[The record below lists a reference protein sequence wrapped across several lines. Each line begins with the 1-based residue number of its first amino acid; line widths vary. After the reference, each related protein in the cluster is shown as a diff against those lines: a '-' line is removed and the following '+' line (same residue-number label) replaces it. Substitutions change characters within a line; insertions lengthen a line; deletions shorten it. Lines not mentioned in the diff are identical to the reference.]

1 MNDMPAPTSVTAP
14 PPAGG
19 GAGGDK
25 GDKGDKK
32 PSLYIV
38 DALNYLFRAFH
49 ALPHLTTTKGV
60 ETGAVY
66 GLCQMLLRVAR
77 EQSPTHIC
85 VVYDAPGPNFRHQI
99 YSEYKAHRPPMPP
112 ELASQ
117 MPIVDRVVDT
127 FGIQTLA
134 VPGFEADDVIATVTR
149 LAVAGGME
157 VVICSS
163 DKDLMQLC
171 DENVNVLDTM
181 KNRRLGPAEVK
192 EKFGVS
198 PAQVGDVLALMGDGI
213 DNVPGVDGIGPKT
226 ASELIG
232 TFGSIDALYARLG
245 EVKGKRR
252 ETLAAAREL
261 VKTSRE
267 LVALRDDV
275 PLPKTLIDLHR
286 VEPDRD
292 RLLALF
298 RELEFS
304 RLVEGM
310 APGATGAH
318 AAAMASMGVGA
329 GAARAP
335 GASADNEAAAP
346 APVVVRPPP
355 PPARVILD
363 IAGLQ
368 ALAAEIAAAG
378 EVGLAVIAEGPV
390 SVRADLVGIAF
401 ALPAP
406 ATNDAGSA
414 TRARAYIPLCH
425 RYLGAPVCL
434 RESDALAVLGPIL
447 SSPAVHKHAHDAKL
461 AEVLLLRRGIVLAGL
476 VSDSMI
482 ASYLLDASRTR
493 YDLDVVAAAEDRGEV
508 VARTS
513 WMGTGRNAHP
523 GSDLSVEEVGTRIA
537 AEAHAALALAEPQG
551 RRLAT
556 AHLDRLYHDLELP
569 LSHVLARIE
578 CRGIRLDVDYLR
590 SLGNEVS
597 TSLVALEADIH
608 RLAGQTFNINS
619 NKQLADVLFGKLA
632 LPVIRKTKTGA
643 STDADTL
650 EELAALHPVP
660 AKIVEFRALAKLKGT
675 YIDALPALV
684 DPATSRL
691 HTSFNQAV
699 AATGR
704 LSSSDPNLQNIPIRS
719 EVGRRIRGA
728 FLAKP
733 GYVIVS
739 ADYSQIEL
747 RILAHFSEDPAFLDA
762 FRTGQDIHLRTAAEV
777 FGVPP
782 ESVTAEHRRVAKA
795 INFGLVFGQS
805 DFGLSQV
812 LRIPRAQARQYID
825 SYFARYVG
833 VRRYMERAISDAR
846 DTGEV
851 STLLGRRR
859 PLPEIRAARAQD
871 RSYGER
877 MARNTPIQGSAADLL
892 KLAMIRVDAA
902 LERERQDQRD
912 SKDDAQRRTS
922 TPVAELL
929 LTVHDE
935 LVFEVQQGAVDTFKQ
950 WVKNEMESVYA
961 LKVPLVVDVG
971 AGPTWGDAH

>member
-1 MNDMPAPTSVTAP
+1 VSSRS
-14 PPAGG
+14 
-19 GAGGDK
+19 
-25 GDKGDKK
+25 
-32 PSLYIV
+32 PS
-38 DALNYLFRAFH
+38 R
-49 ALPHLTTTKGV
+49 
-60 ETGAVY
+60 
-66 GLCQMLLRVAR
+66 
-77 EQSPTHIC
+77 
-85 VVYDAPGPNFRHQI
+85 
-99 YSEYKAHRPPMPP
+99 
-112 ELASQ
+112 
-117 MPIVDRVVDT
+117 
-127 FGIQTLA
+127 
-134 VPGFEADDVIATVTR
+134 
-149 LAVAGGME
+149 
-157 VVICSS
+157 
-163 DKDLMQLC
+163 
-171 DENVNVLDTM
+171 
-181 KNRRLGPAEVK
+181 
-192 EKFGVS
+192 
-198 PAQVGDVLALMGDGI
+198 
-213 DNVPGVDGIGPKT
+213 
-226 ASELIG
+226 
-232 TFGSIDALYARLG
+232 
-245 EVKGKRR
+245 
-252 ETLAAAREL
+252 
-261 VKTSRE
+261 
-267 LVALRDDV
+267 
-275 PLPKTLIDLHR
+275 
-286 VEPDRD
+286 
-292 RLLALF
+292 
-298 RELEFS
+298 
-304 RLVEGM
+304 
-310 APGATGAH
+310 
-318 AAAMASMGVGA
+318 
-329 GAARAP
+329 
-335 GASADNEAAAP
+335 ASADALDASAGVDDPRATAP

-363 IAGLQ
+363 AEALK
-368 ALAAEIAAAG
+368 ALAAEITAAG

-390 SVRADLVGIAF
+390 NVRADLVGIAF
-401 ALPAP
+401 AVPGKEGA
-406 ATNDAGSA
+406 AG
-414 TRARAYIPLCH
+414 TRAYLPLTH
-425 RYLGAPVCL
+425 RYLGGPVCL
-434 RESDALAVLGPIL
+434 READALAVLGPL
-447 SSPAVHKHAHDAKL
+447 LASPAVRKHAHDAKL
-461 AEVLLLRRGIVLAGL
+461 AEVLLLRRGIALEGL
-476 VSDSMI
+476 VSDPMI

-493 YDLDVVAAAEDRGEV
+493 YDLDVIAAGEDRGEV
-508 VARTS
+508 VARTA

-523 GSDLSVEEVGTRIA
+523 ASDLSVEEVGTRLA
-537 AEAHAALALAEPQG
+537 AEAYAALALAEPQG
-551 RRLAT
+551 RKLAA

-569 LSHVLARIE
+569 LSHALARIE
-578 CRGIRLDVDYLR
+578 TRGIRLDVDYLR
-590 SLGNEVS
+590 ALGNEVS
-597 TSLVALEADIH
+597 ASLVALEAEIH
-608 RLAGQTFNINS
+608 GLAGQTFNINS
-619 NKQLADVLFGKLA
+619 PKQLAEVLFVKLS
-632 LPVIRKTKTGA
+632 LPVIRKTKTGP

-733 GYVIVS
+733 GHVIVS

-777 FGVPP
+777 FGLPP

-833 VRRYMERAISDAR
+833 VRRYMERAIADAR

-851 STLLGRRR
+851 TTLLGRRR

-902 LERERQDQRD
+902 LE
-912 SKDDAQRRTS
+912 ATRRS
-922 TPVAELL
+922 SAPGAELL

-935 LVFEVQQGAVDTFKQ
+935 LVFEVPEAAVDTFKQ
-950 WVKNEMESVYA
+950 WVKNEMESVYL